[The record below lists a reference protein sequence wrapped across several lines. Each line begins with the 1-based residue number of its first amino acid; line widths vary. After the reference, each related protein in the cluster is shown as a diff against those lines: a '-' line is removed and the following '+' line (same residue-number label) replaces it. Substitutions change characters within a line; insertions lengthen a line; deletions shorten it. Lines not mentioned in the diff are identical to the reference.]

1 MKFNNIFKTQLLLLA
16 SAMFIF
22 SCTQDP
28 VVEKAEENLFNVGG
42 AIVNVSNVQNGFFN
56 LGELESTFVA
66 FDVAGAG
73 ETINAITVYK
83 SLNGGAKVEHAVV
96 NTIPSTVNVSLS
108 DAISGLG
115 VTLDDVKVG
124 DNFNFSFESTTST
137 GTYTTGNSL
146 SVDASCPSE
155 LAGTYAAVTTVTSQ
169 GAGIGWDDCAGNTWE
184 GNVYFESSA
193 SGVYTILTDNPTGDD
208 KWNDPSMGA
217 YYACY
222 GTADAGS
229 LPGGDLLV
237 NELCNTISIS
247 GASQWGE
254 IWSFDKVE
262 VNGNELTLTIT
273 NDYGEGG
280 ITVLTNPNGW
290 PALTN

>member
-1 MKFNNIFKTQLLLLA
+1 MLDTDLKIQFINRVEPGLNKNDVIGTALYEYVEEDDRDRVRTIHQQVLDNNEA
-16 SAMFIF
+16 RRY
-22 SCTQDP
+22 
-28 VVEKAEENLFNVGG
+28 
-42 AIVNVSNVQNGFFN
+42 
-56 LGELESTFVA
+56 
-66 FDVAGAG
+66 
-73 ETINAITVYK
+73 ETRYRRND
-83 SLNGGAKVEHAVV
+83 G
-96 NTIPSTVNVSLS
+96 TI
-108 DAISGLG
+108 
-115 VTLDDVKVG
+115 
-124 DNFNFSFESTTST
+124 
-137 GTYTTGNSL
+137 
-146 SVDASCPSE
+146 
-155 LAGTYAAVTTVTSQ
+155 
-169 GAGIGWDDCAGNTWE
+169 
-184 GNVYFESSA
+184 VYFESSA